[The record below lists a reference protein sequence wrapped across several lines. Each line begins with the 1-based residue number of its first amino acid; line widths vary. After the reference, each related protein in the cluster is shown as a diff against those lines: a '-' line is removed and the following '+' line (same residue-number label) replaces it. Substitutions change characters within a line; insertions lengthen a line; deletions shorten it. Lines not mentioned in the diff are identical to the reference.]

1 MQMNRISSTFTW
13 YYLFLSTQQNEIWSF
28 VEFWVLCDTLCIVE
42 RFEK

>member
-1 MQMNRISSTFTW
+1 MNRISSTFTW